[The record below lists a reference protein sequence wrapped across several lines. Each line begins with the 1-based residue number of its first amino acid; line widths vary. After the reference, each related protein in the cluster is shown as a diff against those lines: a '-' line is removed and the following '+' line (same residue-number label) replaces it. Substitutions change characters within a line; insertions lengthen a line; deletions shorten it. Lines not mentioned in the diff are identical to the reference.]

1 MAAIDLNLDPSDKQ
15 LRQFGLISLVAL
27 PLLGWLFMGK
37 PMPSSWEAIHTQR
50 IGLPAI
56 VGLIAGVVAWLRP
69 SLLKWIFV
77 AISVVT
83 FPIGFVLGEVIMLTI
98 FAIAFVP
105 MALLF
110 RVLQRDALQRKVDKD
125 AETYWQSKEQ
135 PKGVT
140 SYYRQS

>member
-37 PMPSSWEAIHTQR
+37 PMPASWEAIHTQR
-50 IGLPAI
+50 IGALAV
-56 VGLIAGVVAWLRP
+56 VGLVAGLAAWLRP
-69 SLLKWIFV
+69 GLLKWIFV

-83 FPIGFVLGEVIMLTI
+83 FPIGFVLGEVIMVAI

-110 RVLQRDALQRKVDKD
+110 RVVRRDALQRNIDRTAD
-125 AETYWQSKEQ
+125 TYWQAKEQ
-135 PKGVT
+135 PKNTT